1 MIGPMARVFVTRLL
15 PGDAVDRLGAAGHE
29 AEVWEGPMP
38 PTRKQL
44 EAGVA
49 RSEGLL
55 CLLTDRIDAQLLDA
69 APRLLAVANMAVG
82 TDNIDLGECSRRGIA
97 VGNTP
102 GVLTEATAD
111 LTFALILAAARRLL
125 EAADAVRAGEWR
137 TWGPADW
144 LGVDVHGATL
154 GIIGLGKIGRAV
166 LRRSE
171 GFGMRVIH
179 HNRRSGLSLD
189 TVLAESDFVSIHC
202 PLTEETRGLIG
213 ERELGLMKPT
223 AILVNTARG
232 EIVDT
237 GALTRALVEG
247 RLGGAALDV
256 TDPEPL
262 SADDPLLRVPN
273 VTVLPHIGSASKAT
287 RESMADLAV
296 DNLLAALAGRPM
308 PHQVA
313 P

>member
-1 MIGPMARVFVTRLL
+1 
-15 PGDAVDRLGAAGHE
+15 
-29 AEVWEGPMP
+29 MP
-38 PTRKQL
+38 PTREQL

-69 APRLLAVANMAVG
+69 APRLRAVANMAVG

-262 SADDPLLRVPN
+262 PADDPLLRAPN

-308 PHQVA
+308 PHRVVG
-313 P
+313 

>member
-29 AEVWEGPMP
+29 AEVWEGPLP
-38 PTRKQL
+38 PTREQL
-44 EAGVA
+44 QAGVA

-55 CLLTDRIDAQLLDA
+55 CLLTDRVDAQLLDA
-69 APRLLAVANMAVG
+69 APRLRAVANMAVG

-137 TWGPADW
+137 TWGPTDW

-237 GALTRALVEG
+237 RALAKALDQG

-262 SADDPLLRVPN
+262 PADDPLLRAPN

-308 PHQVA
+308 PHRVVG
-313 P
+313 

>member
-1 MIGPMARVFVTRLL
+1 MARVFVTRLL
-15 PGDAVDRLGAAGHE
+15 PGDAVDRLRPAGHE
-29 AEVWEGPMP
+29 VEAWEGPLP
-38 PTRKQL
+38 PPRERL
-44 EAGVA
+44 LAGTA
-49 RSEGLL
+49 RAEGLL
-55 CLLTDRIDAQLLDA
+55 CLLTDRVDAELLDA
-69 APRLLAVANMAVG
+69 SPRLRAVANMAVG
-82 TDNIDLGECSRRGIA
+82 TDNIDLNECARRGIV

-111 LTFALILAAARRLL
+111 LTFALILAAARRLA

-137 TWGPADW
+137 TWQPAGW

-179 HNRRSGLSLD
+179 HGRRSGLSLD

-202 PLTEETRGLIG
+202 PLTEQTRGLIG
-213 ERELGLMKPT
+213 ERELDLMKPT

-237 GALTRALVEG
+237 GALTRALDQG
-247 RLGGAALDV
+247 RLGGAGLDV

-262 SADDPLLRVPN
+262 PADDPLLRAPN
-273 VTVLPHIGSASKAT
+273 VTVLPHVGSASRAT

-313 P
+313 C